1 MWALFQKLYGVN
13 SGSGEALSDGIKVSH
28 SIGRAVESSRVPAH
42 PRLPCH
48 ESWTS
53 LWDSPDAPPF
63 PAGQLSRGFQTGIR
77 GFREAGGEEQGKL
90 PPATGRPAPAAM
102 GPKPAPSGVRGDGG
116 LGLFALTTPPSIGS
130 GRAEARLAQRCP
142 RAATPNPAAPSTGG
156 GSARPATSAAPPAP
170 PPWERGMRGMR
181 GMRERGMRER
191 RSPAFPAGEP
201 SPVLLLFPAIHHR
214 LPLSLGHRGCH
225 PAVTEVEKNEPFKRG
240 RARDAREHETN

>member
-1 MWALFQKLYGVN
+1 MELGCHTA
-13 SGSGEALSDGIKVSH
+13 
-28 SIGRAVESSRVPAH
+28 GRAVESSRVPAH
-42 PRLPCH
+42 PRLPCSCAQMPDDSH

-53 LWDSPDAPPF
+53 LWDSPDAPLRPSGSALKRF
-63 PAGQLSRGFQTGIR
+63 SNRDLWFYG
-77 GFREAGGEEQGKL
+77 AGGEEQGKL
-90 PPATGRPAPAAM
+90 PPATDCPAPAAV
-102 GPKPAPSGVRGDGG
+102 GTKPAPLGCGETGG
-116 LGLFALTTPPSIGS
+116 LVCLLLPSGP
-130 GRAEARLAQRCP
+130 GRRRRGWHSCP

-170 PPWERGMRGMR
+170 PPWERGMRGMQERGMR

-201 SPVLLLFPAIHHR
+201 SSVLLLFPAIHHR